1 MRLRTPTFVFVAHVF
16 AHSSTI
22 HKIYTSY
29 KIFDIIY
36 RIDHNKQII
45 GKIFFRFLKDFF
57 NFLNDFP
64 VRSGREAL
72 PLLFYAVVL
81 KWSFVRVRYKK

>member
-22 HKIYTSY
+22 YKIYTSY

-36 RIDHNKQII
+36 RIEHNTSKQFT
-45 GKIFFRFLKDFF
+45 GKIILIYKGNFY
-57 NFLNDFP
+57 FLNYFP
-64 VRSGREAL
+64 V
-72 PLLFYAVVL
+72 
-81 KWSFVRVRYKK
+81 VR